1 MVVCGIAVVVW
12 STCTLAIL
20 PGFSPHPPRRPS
32 NEDQT
37 KETQLVKQ
45 ARAEINGEQSERRTT
60 DGGLAEVAMAVVVV
74 VVVVL
79 QQTTG
84 SSETGV
90 A

>member
-1 MVVCGIAVVVW
+1 MYLGYTAR
-12 STCTLAIL
+12 
-20 PGFSPHPPRRPS
+20 FSPHPPDGPATRI
-32 NEDQT
+32 ET
-37 KETQLVKQ
+37 KGTQLVKQ

-60 DGGLAEVAMAVVVV
+60 DGGLAEVAMAA